1 MIRRV
6 GNNDGARVFKALALK
21 LKLNLMSTK
30 MWWTFKNS
38 DSTNER

>member
-6 GNNDGARVFKALALK
+6 GNDDGARVFNALALK

-30 MWWTFKNS
+30 MWWTLKNS
-38 DSTNER
+38 GSTHEL

>member
-6 GNNDGARVFKALALK
+6 GNDDGSRVFKALVIK

-30 MWWTFKNS
+30 MWWTLKNYGS
-38 DSTNER
+38 SNEL

>member
-6 GNNDGARVFKALALK
+6 GNDDGASVFNALAIK
-21 LKLNLMSTK
+21 LKQNLMSTK
-30 MWWTFKNS
+30 MRWTLKNS

>member
-6 GNNDGARVFKALALK
+6 GNDDGSRVFKALAIK

-30 MWWTFKNS
+30 MWWTLKNS
-38 DSTNER
+38 GSTNEL

>member
-1 MIRRV
+1 MSRRV
-6 GNNDGARVFKALALK
+6 GNDDEARVFNALAIK

-30 MWWTFKNS
+30 MWWTLKNS

>member
-6 GNNDGARVFKALALK
+6 GNDDGARVFKALALK

-30 MWWTFKNS
+30 MWWTLKNS
-38 DSTNER
+38 GSANEL

>member
-6 GNNDGARVFKALALK
+6 GNDDGSRVFKALAIK

-30 MWWTFKNS
+30 MWWTLKNS

>member
-6 GNNDGARVFKALALK
+6 GNDDEARVFNAFAIK
-21 LKLNLMSTK
+21 LKLNLMSAK
-30 MWWTFKNS
+30 MWWTLKNS

>member
-6 GNNDGARVFKALALK
+6 GNDDEARVFNGLAIK
-21 LKLNLMSTK
+21 LKLNLMSAK
-30 MWWTFKNS
+30 MWWTLKNS